1 MGTTELIIVL
11 AIASIINWAILY
23 SVIHGATKSKEKVI
37 YSKVQYE
44 LLKQIAL
51 KTGVEKEFIVEIE
64 SLKNKSIL
72 EWQEQEQ
79 LKNFDKKVHSE
90 AVYFKNSLERAFIR
104 SDPGNGFWIKFEDK
118 LEYKATENS
127 VIVWEG
133 ILEHKEI
140 KKKKYE
146 SGKWL

>member
-79 LKNFDKKVHSE
+79 LKNFDKKV
-90 AVYFKNSLERAFIR
+90 
-104 SDPGNGFWIKFEDK
+104 G
-118 LEYKATENS
+118 
-127 VIVWEG
+127 
-133 ILEHKEI
+133 
-140 KKKKYE
+140 
-146 SGKWL
+146 

>member
-23 SVIHGATKSKEKVI
+23 SVIHGATKSKENIV

-44 LLKQIAL
+44 LLKQMEL
-51 KTGVEKEFIVEIE
+51 KTGVEKEVIMEIE
-64 SLKNKSIL
+64 SLKNKSIM

-79 LKNFDKKVHSE
+79 LKNLHKKVHSE
-90 AVYFKNSLERAFIR
+90 PVYFKNSLERAFIR
-104 SDPGNGFWIKFEDK
+104 SEPGNGFFIKYEDK
-118 LEYKATENS
+118 AEYKANENS

-133 ILEHKEI
+133 ILERKEV

-146 SGKWL
+146 TGKWL